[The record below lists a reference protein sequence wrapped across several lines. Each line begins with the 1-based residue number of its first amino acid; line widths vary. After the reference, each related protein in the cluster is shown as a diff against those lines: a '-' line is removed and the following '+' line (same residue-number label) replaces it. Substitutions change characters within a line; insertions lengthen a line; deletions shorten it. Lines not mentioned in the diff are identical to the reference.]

1 MDKDI
6 LKKLGII
13 YLSLFIVFK
22 ILFDYIL
29 KANKDLV
36 LITGLILLFCAI
48 INYFLLLNQKA
59 KYNPKNISAII
70 ISEIF
75 NDDKLD
81 IEYDKDIKKLLDILE
96 KEKGNSMFSMAQYK
110 AMEKLRSEFS
120 ANVTHELKTPLTS
133 IIGHAEMIHEGIAKD
148 EKAKEFAGIIIDDAR
163 KQLELIT
170 DLISLSK
177 YTGKEAIN
185 LEITEF
191 DLKPLA
197 EECIDNIKNMARV
210 KKIEIIKDLDPVIVN
225 ADREKIESLLNNL
238 LTNGIK
244 YNKIGGKLKITVY
257 SNLDEAVIRVK
268 DTGIGISEPDKS
280 RIFER
285 FYVADKSRGK
295 NSGTGLGLSIVKH
308 IALAHKGE
316 IKVKNAQ
323 GGGSEFIFTFPKKL
337 NKKNNWNQKCDWVPF
352 WFFKK
357 IFNDI
362 DY

>member
-1 MDKDI
+1 MDKGI

-29 KANKDLV
+29 KANKDLI
-36 LITGLILLFCAI
+36 LITGLILLLCAI

-81 IEYDKDIKKLLDILE
+81 IEYDEDIKKLLDILE

-148 EKAKEFAGIIIDDAR
+148 EKAKEFSGIIIEDAR

-177 YTGKEAIN
+177 YTGREAIN

-197 EECIDNIKNMARV
+197 EDCIDNIKNMARV

-268 DTGIGISEPDKS
+268 DTGIGISEPDKA

-308 IALAHKGE
+308 IALAHNGE

-337 NKKNNWNQKCDWVPF
+337 NKKNN
-352 WFFKK
+352 
-357 IFNDI
+357 
-362 DY
+362 

>member
-1 MDKDI
+1 MDKGI

-29 KANKDLV
+29 KANKDLI
-36 LITGLILLFCAI
+36 LITGLILLLCAI

-81 IEYDKDIKKLLDILE
+81 IEYDEDIKKLLNILE

-148 EKAKEFAGIIIDDAR
+148 EKAKEFAGVIIEDAR

-210 KKIEIIKDLDPVIVN
+210 KKIE
-225 ADREKIESLLNNL
+225 EE
-238 LTNGIK
+238 
-244 YNKIGGKLKITVY
+244 
-257 SNLDEAVIRVK
+257 
-268 DTGIGISEPDKS
+268 
-280 RIFER
+280 
-285 FYVADKSRGK
+285 
-295 NSGTGLGLSIVKH
+295 
-308 IALAHKGE
+308 
-316 IKVKNAQ
+316 
-323 GGGSEFIFTFPKKL
+323 
-337 NKKNNWNQKCDWVPF
+337 
-352 WFFKK
+352 
-357 IFNDI
+357 
-362 DY
+362 